1 MASMQERIAKLGKMF
16 AGLNIGNDEKGQQF
30 IYLELVF
37 PKGWGV
43 SGLIKEKF
51 GVNVVKNDNG
61 TGFYFWA
68 PMETG
73 FDSVFDDADFN
84 IKANQEA
91 QEKKDFL
98 SEKMKELQ
106 KLVMEEDMA
115 VLKTLEF
122 KITRKKVK
130 TGIPKKK
137 TEQEPEQE
145 AEPEENND
153 SFLMSVDATTEV

>member
-1 MASMQERIAKLGKMF
+1 MQERIAKLGKMF
-16 AGLNIGNDEKGQQF
+16 AGLNIGNDNNGKQF

-51 GVNVVKNDNG
+51 DVNVVKNDTG

-68 PMETG
+68 PIETG
-73 FDSVFDDADFN
+73 FDAVFDAADFN
-84 IKANQEA
+84 IKANEEA

-98 SEKMKELQ
+98 AEKTRELQ
-106 KLVMEEDMA
+106 KLVLEEDMS

-122 KITRKKVK
+122 KLK
-130 TGIPKKK
+130 KKK
-137 TEQEPEQE
+137 TSTSTKKKV
-145 AEPEENND
+145 EENA
-153 SFLMSVDATTEV
+153 VEEVVENKE

>member
-1 MASMQERIAKLGKMF
+1 MASVQERIAKLGKMF
-16 AGLNIGNDEKGQQF
+16 AGLNIGNDDKGKQF

-37 PKGWGV
+37 EKGWGV

-51 GVNVVKNDNG
+51 GVNVVKNDTG

-73 FDSVFDDADFN
+73 FDAIFDAADFN
-84 IKANQEA
+84 IKANEEA

-98 SEKMKELQ
+98 AAKTAELQ
-106 KLVMEEDMA
+106 KLVLEEDMS

-122 KITRKKVK
+122 KVTRKKPK
-130 TGIPKKK
+130 TAGKKK
-137 TEQEPEQE
+137 V
-145 AEPEENND
+145 EENK
-153 SFLMSVDATTEV
+153 EVKEEENGTDTQ

>member
-1 MASMQERIAKLGKMF
+1 MANMQERITKLGKMF
-16 AGLNIGNDEKGQQF
+16 AGLNIGNDNNGKQF

-51 GVNVVKNDNG
+51 DVNVVKNDTG

-68 PMETG
+68 PIETG
-73 FDSVFDDADFN
+73 FDAVFDAADFN
-84 IKANQEA
+84 IKANEEA

-98 SEKMKELQ
+98 AEKTRELQ
-106 KLVMEEDMA
+106 KLVLEEDMS

-122 KITRKKVK
+122 KLK
-130 TGIPKKK
+130 KKK
-137 TEQEPEQE
+137 TSTSTKKKV
-145 AEPEENND
+145 EENA
-153 SFLMSVDATTEV
+153 VEEVVENKE

>member
-1 MASMQERIAKLGKMF
+1 MANMQERIAKLGKMF
-16 AGLNIGNDEKGQQF
+16 AGLNIGNDNNGKQF

-51 GVNVVKNDNG
+51 NVNVVKNDTG

-68 PMETG
+68 PIETG
-73 FDSVFDDADFN
+73 FDAVFDAADFN
-84 IKANQEA
+84 IKANEEA

-98 SEKMKELQ
+98 AEKTRELQ
-106 KLVMEEDMA
+106 KLVLEEDMS

-122 KITRKKVK
+122 KLKRKK
-130 TGIPKKK
+130 TNASTKKK
-137 TEQEPEQE
+137 
-145 AEPEENND
+145 AEENA
-153 SFLMSVDATTEV
+153 VEEVVENKE

>member
-1 MASMQERIAKLGKMF
+1 MANMQERIAKLGKMF
-16 AGLNIGNDEKGQQF
+16 AGLNIGNDNNGKQF

-51 GVNVVKNDNG
+51 NVNVVKNDTG

-68 PMETG
+68 PIETG
-73 FDSVFDDADFN
+73 FDAVFDAADFN
-84 IKANQEA
+84 IKANEEA

-98 SEKMKELQ
+98 AEKTRELQ
-106 KLVMEEDMA
+106 KLVLEEDMS

-122 KITRKKVK
+122 KLKRKK
-130 TGIPKKK
+130 TSASTKKK
-137 TEQEPEQE
+137 
-145 AEPEENND
+145 AEENA
-153 SFLMSVDATTEV
+153 VEEVVENKE

>member
-1 MASMQERIAKLGKMF
+1 MANMQERIAKLGKMF
-16 AGLNIGNDEKGQQF
+16 AGLNIGNDNNGKQF

-51 GVNVVKNDNG
+51 DVNVVKNDTG

-68 PMETG
+68 PIETG
-73 FDSVFDDADFN
+73 FDAVFDAADFN
-84 IKANQEA
+84 IKANEEA

-98 SEKMKELQ
+98 AEKTRELQ
-106 KLVMEEDMA
+106 KLVLEEDMS

-122 KITRKKVK
+122 KL
-130 TGIPKKK
+130 KKK
-137 TEQEPEQE
+137 ENKHFHK
-145 AEPEENND
+145 EE
-153 SFLMSVDATTEV
+153 SGRKCSRRSS